1 MICLHGG
8 ILIQVQVHEIAGK
21 FISLGHSH
29 EFVSLVKG
37 AGWNIHFASLRKLHV
52 AAFLWAMTKVH

>member
-1 MICLHGG
+1 M
-8 ILIQVQVHEIAGK
+8 IQVQVHEIAGI